1 MSRFFNLFSQT
12 ISLHGEALRLIRKQK
27 MMWVFLVPF
36 LLFILLAIGG
46 FMSISYMA
54 GIVGDHLESA
64 IQFDEG
70 WVWLT
75 FIINSFLIVF
85 LRILLFIF
93 FGFFSGYIVLLLMSP
108 LFSYISERTEQY
120 LTGHSYPFSAQRL
133 LRETFRGIVV
143 VIRNVI
149 IQGGIFLA
157 VFIFSFIPLLGQI
170 IGGTIGS
177 VFLFT
182 VSAYFYGFS
191 FMDYTIERQ
200 NVSISQGARYIH
212 KRKGAAV
219 GLGFIYGLL
228 LFIPFLGM
236 FISSY
241 FAIISTV
248 AGCIYVMKDAE
259 STIGAKRSKEPVTDF
274 TKPQSLVE
282 K

>member
-1 MSRFFNLFSQT
+1 MSRFFNQFSQT
-12 ISLHGEALRLIRKQK
+12 ISLHGEALRVIRRQK
-27 MMWVFLVPF
+27 MMWVFLVPL

-54 GIVGDHLESA
+54 GIAGDYLESA

-85 LRILLFIF
+85 LRILLFVF
-93 FGFFSGYIVLLLMSP
+93 FGFFSGYVVLLLMSP

-120 LTGHSYPFSAQRL
+120 LSGHSYPFSARRL
-133 LRETFRGIVV
+133 LHETLRGIVV
-143 VIRNVI
+143 VIRNI
-149 IQGGIFLA
+149 LIQGGIFLG

-177 VFLFT
+177 VFLFL

-191 FMDYTIERQ
+191 FMDYTIERH
-200 NVSISQGARYIH
+200 NISISKGAQYIN

-248 AGCIYVMKDAE
+248 AGCIYVMKDAGND
-259 STIGAKRSKEPVTDF
+259 TASKHTNEPVTDF
-274 TKPQSLVE
+274 TNPQSLVE